1 MYGVGK
7 TTFLDHF
14 FNSENQKKNF
24 ETEKFKVIHLYPV
37 NYSISTTE
45 DIFKYIKIDILYELL
60 TNHKD
65 DIDFNH
71 GTLSTST
78 IASFYL
84 ASKFNQ
90 IAGPLL
96 MMLGQL
102 NTSTFPAEQILS
114 ACSTLKDLADKI
126 CTEIDQKKEDIDNLK
141 QVAKFLKPEMEREES
156 PYEQNLVTNLIID
169 FTNQLRRDGKETI
182 LIIDDLDRLD
192 PSHIFRLFNIF
203 AAHFDQKQETQNKF
217 GFNEVIFFVM
227 LIILKDYIAISMEEV
242 PLLVGI

>member
-1 MYGVGK
+1 MSTSTSGEQTTKEKVSYNELFKHPSDEFKRHLELDDNRVLFSVMYGVGK

-14 FNSENQKKNF
+14 FNSETQKKNF

-60 TNHKD
+60 TKHKD

-84 ASKFNQ
+84 ASMFNQ

-102 NTSTFPAEQILS
+102 NTSTFPAEQILP
-114 ACSTLKDLADKI
+114 ACSTL
-126 CTEIDQKKEDIDNLK
+126 
-141 QVAKFLKPEMEREES
+141 
-156 PYEQNLVTNLIID
+156 
-169 FTNQLRRDGKETI
+169 
-182 LIIDDLDRLD
+182 
-192 PSHIFRLFNIF
+192 
-203 AAHFDQKQETQNKF
+203 
-217 GFNEVIFFVM
+217 
-227 LIILKDYIAISMEEV
+227 
-242 PLLVGI
+242 